1 MNYDELAQRIV
12 ALGYGIKTKMTAGH
26 HSWWVYSY
34 NQTAEQF
41 CNDGRTVLAMMEKVH
56 GIDTIRLLENDW
68 GVSAFPISE
77 PHEAAR
83 LPGDGEHKSLAVAIL
98 TACCDALEGEK

>member
-1 MNYDELAQRIV
+1 MNYDELAQRVV

-41 CNDGRTVLAMMEKVH
+41 CNDGGTVLAMMEKCSHISAYWDDTGWSCDVVGSFARR
-56 GIDTIRLLENDW
+56 GI
-68 GVSAFPISE
+68 
-77 PHEAAR
+77 
-83 LPGDGEHKSLAVAIL
+83 GEHDGMVDRSCLAIAIL
-98 TACCDALEGEK
+98 TACCDALEEE

>member
-1 MNYDELAQRIV
+1 MTDYDELAQLVV

-41 CNDGRTVLAMMEKVH
+41 CNDGRTVLAMMEKLT
-56 GIDTIRLLENDW
+56 GLELIEVMKAAILESFQGTD
-68 GVSAFPISE
+68 SDFP
-77 PHEAAR
+77 
-83 LPGDGEHKSLAVAIL
+83 LAVAIL
-98 TACCDALEGEK
+98 TACCDALED